1 MTDLAVGDDPAADGA
16 PGPAP
21 GDEVGTEP
29 RERFTHGQRLVLG
42 VPVLALVTFFLVPF
56 GLMLATSFYRRI
68 QGGFYEPAFTFES
81 WARLFSDFYVGRTLF
96 SLRTC
101 LLVAALTTAVAF
113 PFTWFLTRMRA
124 RAQVPLLV
132 LILGALTLSE
142 VIVAFS
148 WDLILGRSS
157 GITNILVWL
166 GLMSE
171 PKAFTPGFWSVVA
184 GLSYTAF
191 PYAVLTLFPSL
202 NRIDRELTEAAE
214 TLGAAPLRTFTT
226 VVIPLCR
233 QALLA
238 AFLLVFVFT
247 LGSYIIAQVLG
258 RPEHWTLSVFIS
270 DQATFN
276 SNVPFASAIAM
287 FLTGI
292 SLAVVAV
299 VSYAGS
305 RSWVARDAGAETAE
319 PHEAEP
325 HAADAVVA

>member
-1 MTDLAVGDDPAADGA
+1 MSPAATTPDA
-16 PGPAP
+16 APAP
-21 GDEVGTEP
+21 VLAGDGDAEP
-29 RERFTHGQRLVLG
+29 RERLTRGQVAVLG
-42 VPVLALVTFFLVPF
+42 VPVAVLATFFLVPF
-56 GLMLATSFYRRI
+56 GLMLATSFYRRV

-81 WARLFSDFYVGRTLF
+81 WSRLFSDFYVERTLF

-101 LLVAALTTAVAF
+101 LLVAALTVVVAF

-124 RAQVPLLV
+124 RAKVPLLV

-166 GLMSE
+166 GLMAE

-202 NRIDRELTEAAE
+202 NRVDRELTEAAE
-214 TLGAAPLRTFTT
+214 TLGARPMRTFTT
-226 VVIPLCR
+226 VVVPLCR
-233 QALLA
+233 PAVLA

-270 DQATFN
+270 DQAMYN
-276 SNVPFASAIAM
+276 ANVPFASAIAM
-287 FLTGI
+287 FLTAI
-292 SLAVVAV
+292 SLAVVGGVAWL
-299 VSYAGS
+299 GS
-305 RSWVARDAGAETAE
+305 RSWTAGDDGGGDRDTTRAGQPTDAPDLVAA
-319 PHEAEP
+319 
-325 HAADAVVA
+325 

>member
-1 MTDLAVGDDPAADGA
+1 VTDLAVLDDPPLD
-16 PGPAP
+16 PVP
-21 GDEVGTEP
+21 TEP
-29 RERFTHGQRLVLG
+29 AVPTERLRAGQWVVLG
-42 VPVLALVTFFLVPF
+42 VPVLALAAFFLVPF

-68 QGGFYEPAFTFES
+68 QGGFYEPAFTLDS
-81 WARLFSDFYVGRTLF
+81 WSRLFSDFYVGRTLF
-96 SLRTC
+96 SVRTC

-113 PFTWFLTRMRA
+113 PFTWFLTRMRS
-124 RAQVPLLV
+124 RAQVPLLI

-142 VIVAFS
+142 VIVAFA

-157 GITNILVWL
+157 GITNIAVWL
-166 GLMSE
+166 GLMAE

-202 NRIDRELTEAAE
+202 NRVDRELTEAAE
-214 TLGAAPLRTFTT
+214 TLGASPLRTFAT
-226 VVIPLCR
+226 VVVPLCR

-270 DQATFN
+270 DQATYN
-276 SNVPFASAIAM
+276 ANVPFASAIAM
-287 FLTGI
+287 FLTAI
-292 SLAVVAV
+292 SLAVVCAV
-299 VSYAGS
+299 SFAGS
-305 RSWVARDAGAETAE
+305 RSWVPGSTTDEETA
-319 PHEAEP
+319 
-325 HAADAVVA
+325 

>member
-1 MTDLAVGDDPAADGA
+1 VTDLAVRDDPSLDA
-16 PGPAP
+16 
-21 GDEVGTEP
+21 EP
-29 RERFTHGQRLVLG
+29 SERMRAGQWVVLG
-42 VPVLALVTFFLVPF
+42 IPVVALVAFFLVPF

-68 QGGFYEPAFTFES
+68 QGGFYEPAFTVDS
-81 WARLFSDFYVGRTLF
+81 WSRLFSDFYVGRTLF
-96 SLRTC
+96 SVRTC

-113 PFTWFLTRMRA
+113 PFTWFLTRMRS
-124 RAQVPLLV
+124 RAQVPLLI

-142 VIVAFS
+142 VIVAFA

-157 GITNILVWL
+157 GITNIAVWL

-202 NRIDRELTEAAE
+202 NRVDRELTEAAE
-214 TLGAAPLRTFTT
+214 TLGAPPLRTFTT
-226 VVIPLCR
+226 VVVPLCR

-270 DQATFN
+270 DQATYN
-276 SNVPFASAIAM
+276 ANVPFASAIAM
-287 FLTGI
+287 FLTAI
-292 SLAVVAV
+292 SLTVVGAV
-299 VSYAGS
+299 SFAGS
-305 RSWVARDAGAETAE
+305 RSWVPGSSADE
-319 PHEAEP
+319 EA
-325 HAADAVVA
+325 A